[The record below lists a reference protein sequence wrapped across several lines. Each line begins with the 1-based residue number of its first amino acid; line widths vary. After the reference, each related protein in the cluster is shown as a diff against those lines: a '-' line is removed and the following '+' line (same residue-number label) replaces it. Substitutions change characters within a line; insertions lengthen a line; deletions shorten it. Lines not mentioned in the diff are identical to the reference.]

1 MYRQTRTEHIQH
13 TMDKLKFASINKDL
27 SNRINILEKKTD
39 QYVKF
44 GQYNSFPNDLIELY
58 NNSSIHNTCVNA
70 IVDGIVGE
78 GLTATPEFVLDKA
91 NITDES
97 WNDIFK
103 KVATDYKL
111 YGGFA
116 MEVIWNKSRT
126 RIAEVYHIDFSW
138 LRAKEK
144 NYRGQIP
151 GYYVSDEWNEQY
163 RYGQAPIDDLPYLPC
178 YNPHTNVEEPKQ
190 IYVFNPYRPGQKYY
204 PLPDYV
210 GALRVIDLDTEVDN
224 FHINN
229 IQNGLAP
236 SLMVTTFTNANE
248 EEREA
253 IERMLQLQ
261 YAGTSNA
268 GNLMYIDVDSP
279 ENAPKIEPIPQ
290 NGADGYYTT
299 INDMVTQKIL
309 TAHRITSPMILGIKT
324 PGQLG
329 GRDEVTD
336 AYLLLVNTVI
346 RPYQQNILQ
355 VIEDLLEQMHP
366 ALEITVGVQ
375 QLKLFTDGTEDVD
388 VVTSID
394 AEVGED
400 SDLETQ
406 IEKADKVNNIDSNEP
421 ITELPLL

>member
-1 MYRQTRTEHIQH
+1 MEN
-13 TMDKLKFASINKDL
+13 A
-27 SNRINILEKKTD
+27 
-39 QYVKF
+39 
-44 GQYNSFPNDLIELY
+44 
-58 NNSSIHNTCVNA
+58 NT
-70 IVDGIVGE
+70 
-78 GLTATPEFVLDKA
+78 
-91 NITDES
+91 TDES
-97 WNDIFK
+97 WNDVFK
-103 KVATDYKL
+103 KVAQDYKL

-126 RIAEVYHIDFSW
+126 RLAEVYHIDFSW

-151 GYYVSDEWNEQY
+151 GYYVSDEWGENY
-163 RYGQAPIDDLPYLPC
+163 RYGQAPIDDMPYLPVF
-178 YNPHTNVEEPKQ
+178 NPSTKLEEPKQ

-229 IQNGLAP
+229 IMNGLAP

-253 IERMLQLQ
+253 IERMLKLQ
-261 YAGTSNA
+261 YSGTNNA

-329 GRDEVTD
+329 GRDETTD

-346 RPYQQNILQ
+346 RPFQQNILQ
-355 VIEDLLEQMHP
+355 VIEDLLEYMYP
-366 ALEITVGVQ
+366 EEDITVGVQ
-375 QLKLFTDGTEDVD
+375 QLKLFNDGSEDVD

-400 SDLETQ
+400 SELEAE
-406 IEKADKVNNIDSNEP
+406 IESADKAANVSSNEDIQ
-421 ITELPLL
+421 ITELP